1 MPRLVVVSNRVADPR
16 KTAAGGLAVALA
28 RRAEQ
33 HRRPVVRLER
43 QDRRGGG
50 RRQAGEGELHTQQAG
65 PVKLVTLDLSRE
77 DHDAYYVGYSNGV
90 LWPVF
95 HYRLDLA
102 DFDAG
107 YIAGYRRVNQLFARK
122 LAPLLREDDIIWVHD
137 YHLIPLAA
145 ELRALGCTQRIGFF
159 LHIPLPPPLILAA
172 IPGHDWLIRALF
184 AYDLVGFQSEAD
196 HSHFCS
202 YVQTEAHAQNLGE
215 GRWRAF
221 NRTVQAGA
229 FPIGIDVEEFTAL
242 AEAPEGREMYERMR
256 REYSRRKLLVG
267 VDRLDYSKG
276 LPQRMRAFRELLKR
290 YPETHNSA
298 TLIQIASPSRE
309 DVSAYTDI
317 LHELESLC
325 GSINGNF
332 GELDWMPVRYMHRTV
347 ARARLPGLYRA
358 SRVALVTPLRDGMN
372 LVAKEFVVAQ
382 DPQDPGVLVLS
393 RFAGAAEQLRGGAAG
408 QSLRHRRHGQRHPPG
423 AADAAGRAARAAPG
437 ADEDHPAL
445 RRALVVRHLPGH
457 AGQGQGRRNRHALAA
472 AVAGGSRSARV
483 LTAGQRLCR
492 IVPVREILL
501 QALPEHRLRS
511 GSARW
516 NSVIDE
522 WNLRSSGEPKIVVDG
537 PARHGQHQARCIR
550 AAGRPARDA
559 PR

>member
-28 RRAEQ
+28 EVLSDTGGLWFGWSGKIVEMSAGA
-33 HRRPVVRLER
+33 R
-43 QDRRGGG
+43 Q
-50 RRQAGEGELHTQQAG
+50 GEGELHTQQAG
-65 PVKLVTLDLSRE
+65 PVKLVTLDLSRD
-77 DHDAYYVGYSNGV
+77 DHNAFYLGYSNGV

-102 DFDAG
+102 DFDPG

-122 LAPLLREDDIIWVHD
+122 LKPLLREDDIVWVHD

-145 ELRALGCTQRIGFF
+145 ELRALGCNQRIGFF

-184 AYDLVGFQSEAD
+184 AYDLVGFQSQAD
-196 HSHFCS
+196 HSHFCN
-202 YVQTEAHAQNLGE
+202 YVETEAHAQNLGE

-221 NRTVQAGA
+221 NRTVQAGP

-242 AEAPEGREMYERMR
+242 TNAPEGREMYQRMR

-276 LPQRMRAFRELLKR
+276 LPQRMRAFRELLQK

-309 DVSAYTDI
+309 DVSAYNEI

-325 GSINGNF
+325 GSINGNY

-347 ARARLPGLYRA
+347 ARTRLPGLYRA

-372 LVAKEFVVAQ
+372 LVAKEFVVSQ
-382 DPQDPGVLVLS
+382 DPEDPGVLVLS
-393 RFAGAAEQLRGGAAG
+393 RFAGAAEQLREALLVNPYDIEGTASAI
-408 QSLRHRRHGQRHPPG
+408 QLALQMPVEERRTRH
-423 AADAAGRAARAAPG
+423 
-437 ADEDHPAL
+437 
-445 RRALVVRHLPGH
+445 
-457 AGQGQGRRNRHALAA
+457 
-472 AVAGGSRSARV
+472 
-483 LTAGQRLCR
+483 
-492 IVPVREILL
+492 
-501 QALPEHRLRS
+501 QALMATIRRQDVHWWCDGFLDTLSKAQAEETGTPWLRL
-511 GSARW
+511 
-516 NSVIDE
+516 
-522 WNLRSSGEPKIVVDG
+522 
-537 PARHGQHQARCIR
+537 
-550 AAGRPARDA
+550 
-559 PR
+559 

>member
-28 RRAEQ
+28 E
-33 HRRPVVRLER
+33 VLSES
-43 QDRRGGG
+43 GGVWFG
-50 RRQAGEGELHTQQAG
+50 WSGKLADTAPGGETPMHTHQAG
-65 PVKLVTLDLSRE
+65 PVKLVTVDLDRE
-77 DHDAYYVGYSNGV
+77 DYQAFYVGYSNGV

-107 YIAGYRRVNQLFARK
+107 YIEGYRRVNQMFARR
-122 LAPLLREDDIIWVHD
+122 LLPLLQPDDLIWVHD

-145 ELRALGCTQRIGFF
+145 ELRSLGCTQRIGFF

-172 IPGHDWLIRALF
+172 IPGHDWLMKGLCS
-184 AYDLVGFQSEAD
+184 YDLVGFQSQAD
-196 HSHFCS
+196 HEHFTR
-202 YVQTEAHAQNLGE
+202 YIQAEAKAVPAGE
-215 GRWRAF
+215 GRWRVF
-221 NRTVQAGA
+221 NRTVHAGA
-229 FPIGIDVEEFTAL
+229 FPIGIDVQEFKAL
-242 AEAPEGREMYERMR
+242 TEAPEAVEMYERMR

-276 LPQRMRAFRELLKR
+276 LPQRMRAFRELLAR
-290 YPETHNSA
+290 YPETRQSA

-325 GSINGNF
+325 GSINGNY

-372 LVAKEFVVAQ
+372 LVAKEFIASQ

-393 RFAGAAEQLRGGAAG
+393 RFAGAAEQLKEALLVNPYDTEGTAAAIH
-408 QSLRHRRHGQRHPPG
+408 LALTMPLEERRERHQ
-423 AADAAGRAARAAPG
+423 ALMDT
-437 ADEDHPAL
+437 L
-445 RRALVVRHLPGH
+445 RRTDVHWWCDTF
-457 AGQGQGRRNRHALAA
+457 LA
-472 AVAGGSRSARV
+472 R
-483 LTAGQRLCR
+483 LTEAESEETGTPWLRL
-492 IVPVREILL
+492 
-501 QALPEHRLRS
+501 
-511 GSARW
+511 
-516 NSVIDE
+516 
-522 WNLRSSGEPKIVVDG
+522 
-537 PARHGQHQARCIR
+537 
-550 AAGRPARDA
+550 
-559 PR
+559 

>member
-1 MPRLVVVSNRVADPR
+1 MPRLVVVSNRLADPR

-28 RRAEQ
+28 DVLNNTGGLWFGWSGKIAEGAAEAEP
-33 HRRPVVRLER
+33 R
-43 QDRRGGG
+43 
-50 RRQAGEGELHTQQAG
+50 TQRAG
-65 PVKLVTLDLSRE
+65 PVTLVTIDLSRV
-77 DHDAYYVGYSNGV
+77 DHDSYYVGYSNGV

-102 DFDAG
+102 DFDPS

-122 LAPLLREDDIIWVHD
+122 LLPLLRDDDIIWVQD

-145 ELRALGCTQRIGFF
+145 ELRALGCRQRIGFF

-184 AYDLVGFQSEAD
+184 AYDLVGFQSRAD

-202 YVQTEAHAQNLGE
+202 YVQSEAHAQDLGD

-229 FPIGIDVEEFTAL
+229 FPIGLDVEEFEAL
-242 AEAPEGREMYERMR
+242 ANSHDGREMYERMR
-256 REYSRRKLLVG
+256 NEYSRRKLLVG

-276 LPQRMRAFRELLKR
+276 LPNRMRAFRDMLQR
-290 YPETHNSA
+290 YPDTHNSA

-317 LHELESLC
+317 LHELESIC

-372 LVAKEFVVAQ
+372 LVAKEFVAAQ

-393 RFAGAAEQLRGGAAG
+393 RFAGAAEQLT
-408 QSLRHRRHGQRHPPG
+408 
-423 AADAAGRAARAAPG
+423 
-437 ADEDHPAL
+437 EAL
-445 RRALVVRHLPGH
+445 LVNPYDIEGTANAIHLALQMPVEERRARY
-457 AGQGQGRRNRHALAA
+457 
-472 AVAGGSRSARV
+472 
-483 LTAGQRLCR
+483 
-492 IVPVREILL
+492 
-501 QALPEHRLRS
+501 QALIASIRQYDVHWWCDTFLDTLAKANAEETGTPWLRL
-511 GSARW
+511 
-516 NSVIDE
+516 
-522 WNLRSSGEPKIVVDG
+522 
-537 PARHGQHQARCIR
+537 
-550 AAGRPARDA
+550 
-559 PR
+559 